1 MRSTLPTLRVVGR
14 LAPSAAPGSH
24 LQCVAP
30 SCLGTGPGRSVD
42 RHVIVVW
49 EETGAPSGGETH
61 LTTGRTHVRLKRFV
75 RVPPHQVNCVV
86 MRGLNE
92 DEILDFVAL
101 TEKKPIE
108 VRFIE
113 YMPFDGE

>member
-1 MRSTLPTLRVVGR
+1 V
-14 LAPSAAPGSH
+14 H
-24 LQCVAP
+24 
-30 SCLGTGPGRSVD
+30 
-42 RHVIVVW
+42 
-49 EETGAPSGGETH
+49 
-61 LTTGRTHVRLKRFV
+61 
-75 RVPPHQVNCVV
+75 VPPHQVNCVV

>member
-1 MRSTLPTLRVVGR
+1 VG
-14 LAPSAAPGSH
+14 
-24 LQCVAP
+24 
-30 SCLGTGPGRSVD
+30 
-42 RHVIVVW
+42 
-49 EETGAPSGGETH
+49 EETGAPSRGETH
-61 LTTGRTHVRLKRFV
+61 LTTGRTYVRLKRFV
-75 RVPPHQVNCVV
+75 HVPPHQVNCVV